1 MAFDPNKPYNLVSG
15 GFDPNQSFTFVED
28 PISGFDLSKPYNIS
42 DDEGPGAIDYAAAFG
57 SDIAISEAG
66 RLGGA
71 AVGTAFL
78 PGIGTAIGYVV
89 GGMGAGAA
97 GSIARQRILNPDD
110 ELSYGQIVADAFI
123 NLIPGAK
130 GAKFGAS
137 AVARQAAAGAGI
149 SAGARVAETAIDEG
163 ELPTLEELTSAG
175 LTGAALGAGLGVSGE
190 AFSKAYSKFAGM
202 PTRRLSEAFKIGDP
216 DAKILVDGVER
227 TGKEYGD
234 MLPSNFND
242 LKLGISEAY
251 SDDLIRARVLQDE
264 VAGGQIKQED
274 GVIDRF
280 LNVFDSKGVRPSKKG
295 PLKVKGDESDFYL
308 QRRLAEGKITAKNE
322 ELEKLVDID
331 GAFLVSR
338 ANELGSEASVLSRSV
353 NEYLYAKHGVAYNKA
368 NRSKFGGDGAA
379 GKTTKELQETIRDFE
394 ARGLNKQLK
403 ESIDLRKDLSKRILD
418 TIEEGGL
425 ISRVDAG
432 KLRKEFPDYVPLNR
446 ILETDDLADAAA
458 TITGRSGRYETLAS
472 GIRRAKGSDLEV
484 NDISQNIVDNL
495 VGATRRAQVN
505 KANQAFVKLIKDN
518 PTAAGSIASVRKP
531 KVVSTKLVKDT
542 SESANALRAQGKSVP
557 SKKVPVYENAD
568 KNVLTVF
575 ENGKP
580 LLVEFKDPRLAAAMK
595 GTNREVAT
603 GIIKAAQG
611 FNRFIG
617 GLYTRFNPEFMV
629 PNLIRDRS
637 EALVNNMQKMSMG
650 QAFKTLDPIS
660 TVRDDMATI
669 TRNVTGQRASGGRGA
684 EMDKLYDEFVSSGAR
699 TGGLGL
705 STLDDVEKSITELG
719 KKLNAPTKSKAK
731 QFNKFV
737 NGVNEVFEN
746 ATRFSTYRR
755 GRADG
760 MTMDQAALAARNSSF
775 DPQLQGAQGD
785 TLRALYL
792 FSNPAIQGAKNFIRS
807 MKNPKVAATVM
818 GGLTATTYTI
828 DKYNKTIDEN
838 WREKIPDFKVNKHI
852 TIVQGKKPD
861 GSLNYISIPI
871 GYSMVPFK
879 IASDYTQRIMFG
891 GEENINA
898 SDIAKDMSKNI
909 IDAYNPM
916 GGSPI
921 PTVLRPM
928 AELASNKDGL
938 GRDIR
943 PSWLEDD
950 PRSETEKIHPWTAR
964 TQGGE
969 LALNLAEQLND
980 MGYETSPENLLY
992 LYRNYTGGPGTTV
1005 KRLFNATSKIMNGE
1019 KTDRSDRLIAQ
1030 RFFGETYAKTFEMRT
1045 GDQEIIDRIEKDQAT
1060 ASSKLRRVA
1069 DKYTDR
1075 LSKSDSPQERS
1086 RILQDMRIDPK
1097 AEDAVVRRVETF
1109 LKDEEAGITYADKQV
1124 KSLSV
1129 AGRAQYFV
1137 ERIKDMDSE
1146 EAARYLQEQINRRV
1160 LTPRVE
1166 EAIMGM
1172 QAFQSAFGK

>member
-1 MAFDPNKPYNLVSG
+1 MAFIAPSKDLEPQESISQ
-15 GFDPNQSFTFVED
+15 GFVAPSKDLEPVGFTA
-28 PISGFDLSKPYNIS
+28 PTQDLDS
-42 DDEGPGAIDYAAAFG
+42 EGPSAADYAAAFAA
-57 SDIAISEAG
+57 DIAISEAG

-71 AVGTAFL
+71 AAGTVAL
-78 PGIGTAIGYVV
+78 PGVGTAIGYVV

-97 GSIARQRILNPDD
+97 GSIARQRILDPDGD
-110 ELSYGQIVADAFI
+110 LSYGQIVADAFI

-130 GAKFGAS
+130 GAKFGVS
-137 AVARQAAAGAGI
+137 AVARQATAGAGI

-163 ELPTLEELTSAG
+163 ELPSMEELASAG

-190 AFSKAYSKFAGM
+190 VFSKAYSKFAGM

-227 TGKEYGD
+227 TGKEYGE
-234 MLPSNFND
+234 MLPKNFRD
-242 LKLGISEAY
+242 VKLGISEAY
-251 SDDLIRARVLQDE
+251 SDDMIRARVLQNE
-264 VAGGQIKQED
+264 VAAGQIKQKD
-274 GVIDRF
+274 GV
-280 LNVFDSKGVRPSKKG
+280 
-295 PLKVKGDESDFYL
+295 LKVKSDESDFYL
-308 QRRLAEGKITAKNE
+308 QRRLAEGKIAAKNE
-322 ELEKLVDID
+322 ELQKLVDVD
-331 GAFLVSR
+331 GAFLLSK
-338 ANELGSEASVLSRSV
+338 ANELGSDASVLSRSV
-353 NEYLYAKHGVAYNKA
+353 NDYLYAKHGVAYNKA
-368 NRSKFGGDGAA
+368 NKSKFGGDGAA
-379 GKTTKELQETIRDFE
+379 GRTTKEFQETVRDFE
-394 ARGLNKQLK
+394 ARGLNKQLQ
-403 ESIDLRKDLSKRILD
+403 ESIDLRQDLSKRILN

-425 ISRVDAG
+425 ISKVDAN
-432 KLRKEFPDYVPLNR
+432 KLRKQFPNYVPLNR
-446 ILETDDLADAAA
+446 ILETDDLADVAS
-458 TITGRSGRYETLAS
+458 TIAGRSGRYETLAS

-495 VGATRRAQVN
+495 IGATRRAQVN
-505 KANQAFVKLIKDN
+505 KANQAFVKLVKDN
-518 PTAAGSIASVRKP
+518 PTTAGDIAVVRKP

-542 SESANALRAQGKSVP
+542 SESANTLRAQGKKVP

-580 LLVEFKDPRLAAAMK
+580 LFVEFKDPRLASAMK

-637 EALVNNMQKMSMG
+637 EAFVNNMQKMSFG

-660 TVRDDMATI
+660 TVRDDMRTI
-669 TRNVTGQRASGGRGA
+669 ARNLRGQRANGGRAA
-684 EMDKLYDEFVSSGAR
+684 EMDKLYDEFVASGAR

-705 STLDDVEKSITELG
+705 STLDDVEKSIAELG

-731 QFNKFV
+731 QFNKVV
-737 NGVNEVFEN
+737 NGINELFEN
-746 ATRFSTYRR
+746 STRFATYRR

-792 FSNPAIQGAKNFIRS
+792 FSNPAIQGAKNFLRS
-807 MKNPKVAATVM
+807 MNPVKNPRLAASVM
-818 GGLTATTYTI
+818 GALTATAYTI

-838 WREKIPDFKVNKHI
+838 WREKIPAFKVNKHM
-852 TIVQGKKPD
+852 TIVRGQKPD
-861 GSLNYISIPI
+861 GSLDYISIPI

-879 IASDYTQRIMFG
+879 IAADYGQRIMFG
-891 GEENINA
+891 GEENLDA
-898 SDIAKDMSKNI
+898 SAVAKDMSKNI
-909 IDAYNPM
+909 IDSYNPM
-916 GGSPI
+916 GGSPV

-928 AELASNKDGL
+928 TEIASNKDGL

-943 PSWLEDD
+943 PSWLEND

-969 LALNLAEQLND
+969 LALNLAEQLDD

-1005 KRLFNATSKIMNGE
+1005 QRLFNVTSKVMNGE
-1019 KTDRSDRLIAQ
+1019 KVTRSDVPVLR
-1030 RFFGETYAKTFEMRT
+1030 RFFGETYAKTFELRT
-1045 GDQEIIDRIEKDQAT
+1045 GDQQILDRIEKDQAT

-1069 DKYTDR
+1069 DKYTDK
-1075 LSKSDSPQERS
+1075 LSKSDSPQERA
-1086 RILQDMRIDPK
+1086 RILQDMMIDPK
-1097 AEDAVVRRVETF
+1097 AEESVVRRVETF
-1109 LKDEEAGITYADKQV
+1109 LKDEAAGITAADKRV
-1124 KSLSV
+1124 RTFSV
-1129 AGRAQYFV
+1129 AAKAQYFI
-1137 ERIKDMDSE
+1137 ERIEGMDRL

-1160 LTPRVE
+1160 LTPKVE
-1166 EAIMGM
+1166 ETMGSM
-1172 QAFQSAFGK
+1172 QAFKSFFGQ

>member
-1 MAFDPNKPYNLVSG
+1 MAIDL
-15 GFDPNQSFTFVED
+15 
-28 PISGFDLSKPYNIS
+28 SGFDEVVDEPKALDLSGFDAVDSVQPAAIDLS
-42 DDEGPGAIDYAAAFG
+42 GFDEEEDPGAADYVAAFG

-71 AVGTAFL
+71 TLGTAIL
-78 PGIGTAIGYVV
+78 PGIGTAVGYVL

-97 GSIARQRILNPDD
+97 GSIARQRILDPDGD
-110 ELSYGQIVADAFI
+110 LSYGQIVADAFI

-163 ELPTLEELTSAG
+163 ELPSMNELASAG

-227 TGKEYGD
+227 TGKEYGE
-234 MLPSNFND
+234 MLPKNFRD
-242 LKLGISEAY
+242 VKLGISEAY
-251 SDDLIRARVLQDE
+251 SDDMIRARVLQNE
-264 VAGGQIKQED
+264 VAAGQIKQKD
-274 GVIDRF
+274 GV
-280 LNVFDSKGVRPSKKG
+280 
-295 PLKVKGDESDFYL
+295 LKVKSDESDFYL

-322 ELEKLVDID
+322 ELQKLVDVD
-331 GAFLVSR
+331 GAFLLSK
-338 ANELGSEASVLSRSV
+338 ANELGSEASTLSRSV
-353 NEYLYAKHGVAYNKA
+353 NDYLYAKHGVAYNKA
-368 NRSKFGGDGAA
+368 NKSKFGGDGAA
-379 GKTTKELQETIRDFE
+379 GRTTKEFQETVRDFE
-394 ARGLNKQLK
+394 ARGLNKQLQ
-403 ESIDLRKDLSKRILD
+403 ESIDLRQDLSKRILN

-425 ISRVDAG
+425 ISKVDAN
-432 KLRKEFPDYVPLNR
+432 KLRKEFPNYVPLNR
-446 ILETDDLADAAA
+446 ILETDELADVAS
-458 TITGRSGRYETLAS
+458 TIAGRSGRYETLAS

-495 VGATRRAQVN
+495 IGATRRAQVN
-505 KANQAFVKLIKDN
+505 KANQAFVKLVKDN
-518 PTAAGSIASVRKP
+518 PTTAGDIAVVRKP

-542 SESANALRAQGKSVP
+542 SESANTLRAQGKKVP

-580 LLVEFKDPRLAAAMK
+580 LFVEFKDPRLASAMK

-637 EALVNNMQKMSMG
+637 EAFVNNMQKMSLG

-660 TVRDDMATI
+660 TVRDDMRTVR
-669 TRNVTGQRASGGRGA
+669 RNLRGERASGGRA
-684 EMDKLYDEFVSSGAR
+684 ADMDKLYDEFVESGAR

-705 STLDDVEKSITELG
+705 STLDDVEKSIAELG
-719 KKLNAPTKSKAK
+719 KKLNAPTKSKARE
-731 QFNKFV
+731 FNKAV
-737 NGVNEVFEN
+737 NAINEWFEN
-746 ATRFSTYRR
+746 ATRFATYRR

-792 FSNPAIQGAKNFIRS
+792 FSNPAIQGAKNFLRS
-807 MKNPKVAATVM
+807 MNPVKNPRLAASVM
-818 GGLTATTYTI
+818 GGLTATAYTI

-852 TIVQGKKPD
+852 TIVRGQKPD
-861 GSLNYISIPI
+861 GSLDYISIPI

-879 IASDYTQRIMFG
+879 IAADYGQRIMFG
-891 GEENINA
+891 GEENLDA
-898 SDIAKDMSKNI
+898 SAVAKDMSKNI
-909 IDAYNPM
+909 IDSYNPM
-916 GGSPI
+916 GGSPV
-921 PTVLRPM
+921 PTVLRPI

-943 PSWLEDD
+943 PSWLENENI
-950 PRSETEKIHPWTAR
+950 SEVEKIHPWTAR

-969 LALNLAEQLND
+969 LALNLSEQLED
-980 MGYETSPENLLY
+980 MGYEVSPENLLY

-1005 KRLFNATSKIMNGE
+1005 QRLFNVTSKVMNGE
-1019 KTDRSDRLIAQ
+1019 KVTRSDVPVLR
-1030 RFFGETYAKTFEMRT
+1030 RFFGETYAKTFELRT
-1045 GDQEIIDRIEKDQAT
+1045 GDQQIIDNIDKQENTSRAKASRI
-1060 ASSKLRRVA
+1060 ASGYKTKIQKA
-1069 DKYTDR
+1069 
-1075 LSKSDSPQERS
+1075 DSPQERS
-1086 RILQDMRIDPK
+1086 RILQDMLIDP
-1097 AEDAVVRRVETF
+1097 DANESVVRRIETF
-1109 LKDEEAGITYADKQV
+1109 LKDEAAGITAIDKQV
-1124 KSLSV
+1124 KGRLSST
-1129 AGRAQYFV
+1129 GKAQFFI
-1137 ERIKDMDSE
+1137 ERIEGMDRQ
-1146 EAARYLQEQINRRV
+1146 EAARYLQEQINRGV
-1160 LTPRVE
+1160 LTPKVE
-1166 EAIMGM
+1166 KAMGSM
-1172 QAFQSAFGK
+1172 QAFKSFFGK

>member
-1 MAFDPNKPYNLVSG
+1 MAIDL
-15 GFDPNQSFTFVED
+15 
-28 PISGFDLSKPYNIS
+28 SGFDDIVDEPKELDLSGFDATDSVQPEAIDLS
-42 DDEGPGAIDYAAAFG
+42 GFDEEEGPGAADYAAAFAA
-57 SDIAISEAG
+57 DIAISEAG

-71 AVGTAFL
+71 AAGTAFL
-78 PGIGTAIGYVV
+78 PGIGTAVGYVL
-89 GGMGAGAA
+89 GGMGAGAS
-97 GSIARQRILNPDD
+97 GSIARQRILDPDGD
-110 ELSYGQIVADAFI
+110 LSYGQIVADAFI

-130 GAKFGAS
+130 GAKFGVS
-137 AVARQAAAGAGI
+137 TVARQAGVGAGI

-163 ELPTLEELTSAG
+163 ELPSVQELASAG

-227 TGKEYGD
+227 TGKEYAE
-234 MLPSNFND
+234 MLPKNFRD

-251 SDDLIRARVLQDE
+251 SDDMIRARVLQNE

-274 GVIDRF
+274 GVVDRF
-280 LNVFDSKGVRPSKKG
+280 LNLFDSKGVRPSKAG

-331 GAFLVSR
+331 GAFLLSK
-338 ANELGSEASVLSRSV
+338 ANELGSDASVLSRSV
-353 NEYLYAKHGVAYNKA
+353 NDYLYAKHGVAYNKA
-368 NRSKFGGDGAA
+368 NKSKFGGDGAA
-379 GKTTKELQETIRDFE
+379 GRTTKEFQETVRDFE
-394 ARGLNKQLK
+394 ARGLNKQLQ
-403 ESIDLRKDLSKRILD
+403 ESIDLRQDLSKRILN

-425 ISRVDAG
+425 ISKVDAN
-432 KLRKEFPDYVPLNR
+432 KLRKEFPNYVPLNR
-446 ILETDDLADAAA
+446 ILETDELADVAA

-495 VGATRRAQVN
+495 IGATRRAQVN

-518 PTAAGSIASVRKP
+518 PATAGDIATVRKP
-531 KVVSTKLVKDT
+531 KIKETKLVKDT

-575 ENGKP
+575 EDGKP
-580 LLVEFKDPRLAAAMK
+580 LFVEFTDPRLASAMK
-595 GTNREVAT
+595 GANRQVAT

-637 EALVNNMQKMSMG
+637 EAFVNNMQKMSFG

-660 TVRDDMATI
+660 TVRDDMRTI
-669 TRNVTGQRASGGRGA
+669 TRNLRGQRASGGRA
-684 EMDKLYDEFVSSGAR
+684 SEMDKLYDEFVSSGAR

-705 STLDDVEKSITELG
+705 STLDDVEKNIASLG
-719 KKLNAPTKSKAK
+719 KKLNAPSKSKAK
-731 QFNKFV
+731 QFNKVV
-737 NGVNEVFEN
+737 NGINEVFEN
-746 ATRFSTYRR
+746 ATRFATYRR

-792 FSNPAIQGAKNFIRS
+792 FSNPAIQGAKNFLRS
-807 MKNPKVAATVM
+807 MTNKKVAASVM
-818 GGLTATTYTI
+818 GGLTATAYTL

-838 WREKIPDFKVNKHI
+838 WREKIPDFKVNKHM
-852 TIVQGKKPD
+852 TIVRGQKPD
-861 GSLNYISIPI
+861 GSLDYISIPI

-879 IASDYTQRIMFG
+879 IAADYGQRIMFG
-891 GEENINA
+891 GEDNLDVA
-898 SDIAKDMSKNI
+898 TVAKDMGKNI
-909 IDAYNPM
+909 IDSYNPM
-916 GGSPI
+916 GGSPV
-921 PTVLRPM
+921 PTVLRPIT
-928 AELASNKDGL
+928 ELASNKDGL

-943 PSWLEDD
+943 PSWLENENI
-950 PRSETEKIHPWTAR
+950 SEVEKIHPWTAR

-969 LALNLAEQLND
+969 LALNLSEQLED
-980 MGYETSPENLLY
+980 MGYEVSPENLLY

-1005 KRLFNATSKIMNGE
+1005 QRLFNVTSKMMNGE
-1019 KTDRSDRLIAQ
+1019 KVTRSDVPLLR
-1030 RFFGETYAKTFEMRT
+1030 RFFGETYAKTFELRT
-1045 GDQEIIDRIEKDQAT
+1045 GNQQLIENIDKQENTSRAKASRI
-1060 ASSKLRRVA
+1060 ASGYKT
-1069 DKYTDR
+1069 KIQN
-1075 LSKSDSPQERS
+1075 SDSPQERS
-1086 RILQDMRIDPK
+1086 RVLQDMLIDP
-1097 AEDAVVRRVETF
+1097 AANESVVRRVETF
-1109 LKDEEAGITYADKQV
+1109 LKDEAAGITAADKRV

-1129 AGRAQYFV
+1129 AGRAQYFI
-1137 ERIKDMDSE
+1137 ERIEGMDRQ

-1160 LTPRVE
+1160 LTPKVE
-1166 EAIMGM
+1166 ETMGSM
-1172 QAFQSAFGK
+1172 QAFKSFFGK